1 MPRKKIEQS
10 EQSRDKYKL
19 YYNFVLYIPVFIE
32 PIDGT
37 ILGIPDIG
45 ATMPVVTIPNGCV
58 GNGCA
63 MLKAAIGTGFV
74 FKGAIGATDGI
85 PS

>member
-1 MPRKKIEQS
+1 M
-10 EQSRDKYKL
+10 
-19 YYNFVLYIPVFIE
+19 
-32 PIDGT
+32 
-37 ILGIPDIG
+37 PDIG
-45 ATMPVVTIPNGCV
+45 ATMPPVTILNGCA

-63 MLKAAIGTGFV
+63 ILKAAIGTGFV